1 MTINGTR
8 NILIADDHYV
18 VRQGVELILTDILDT
33 INIFHASTLNEVKQ
47 SLKKFDFFLI
57 VLDAVFPD
65 GHTINEVTAIRKEY
79 PDTKILIYSGLEE
92 HIFGLKFIEL
102 GVDGF
107 LSKLATETEISTAFQ
122 TLLRNKIY
130 LSEKLKTQ
138 QIRYENNIS
147 QNPFSKLSERE
158 FQIMVNLI
166 QGKGNLEICNIFDLK
181 PTTVTTYKN
190 RIFDKLSIQ
199 NLSELI
205 TLYQLHY
212 QA

>member
-18 VRQGVELILTDILDT
+18 VRQGVELMLTDILDT

-65 GHTINEVTAIRKEY
+65 GHTINEVTAIRNEY

-122 TLLRNKIY
+122 TLLKNKIY

-138 QIRYENNIS
+138 KVRYENNIS